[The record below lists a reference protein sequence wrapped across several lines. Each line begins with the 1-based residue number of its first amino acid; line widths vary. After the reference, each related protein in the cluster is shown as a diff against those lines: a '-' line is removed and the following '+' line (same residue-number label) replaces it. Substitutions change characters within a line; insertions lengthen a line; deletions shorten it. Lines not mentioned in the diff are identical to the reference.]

1 LYATVGVYLQT
12 KCTKNKKKKSA
23 KKELK
28 KLAKLCLTVRAKS
41 KHTYKIYAHKQHTH
55 THN

>member
-1 LYATVGVYLQT
+1 MRQWVFIYKQSAQ
-12 KCTKNKKKKSA
+12 KKKKSA

-28 KLAKLCLTVRAKS
+28 KLAKVRAKS